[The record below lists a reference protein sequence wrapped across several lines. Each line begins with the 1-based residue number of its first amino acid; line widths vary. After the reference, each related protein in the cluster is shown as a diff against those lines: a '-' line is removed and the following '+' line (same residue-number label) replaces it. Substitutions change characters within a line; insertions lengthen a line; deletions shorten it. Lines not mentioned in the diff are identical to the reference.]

1 MTSLKIFQRKE
12 LDEATEISQ
21 LNPLTFANE
30 RTVSPLKAQKWV
42 GANG

>member
-1 MTSLKIFQRKE
+1 MISLKISQRKE

-21 LNPLTFANE
+21 LNPLTFADE
-30 RTVSPLKAQKWV
+30 RTVPSLKAKKWL